1 MIEFHDPRAEPG
13 ATEQPYELQAELGP
27 NLDDDV
33 TLGLLA
39 NGFPDS
45 EQFLDQLAEALGT
58 ALPHLTI
65 RRYNKGNASVI
76 AGDQVLEGISR
87 ECKAV
92 VTAYGH

>member
-1 MIEFHDPRAEPG
+1 MIEFLDPRAHPG
-13 ATEQPYELQAELGP
+13 ATPEPYDLTVELTEGS
-27 NLDDDV
+27 

-45 EQFLDQLAEALGT
+45 EQFLDQLQESLSIAKPWLE
-58 ALPHLTI
+58 I

-76 AGDQVLEGISR
+76 ASDQVLAGISR

>member
-13 ATEQPYELQAELGP
+13 ATLEPYQLTAELTEGS
-27 NLDDDV
+27 

-45 EQFLDQLAEALGT
+45 ERFLDQLEASLAC
-58 ALPHLTI
+58 ALPWLEVK
-65 RRYNKGNASVI
+65 RYNKGNASVI
-76 AGDQVLEGISR
+76 ASDQVLAGISK